1 MNASSSMCLY
11 ICQAETAPLPST
23 AVLRPV
29 NCVASQSHI
38 DTHRR
43 AHTLAFPRALKTAVG
58 PDPCHV
64 SGASSAPQGKLKWRL
79 ASLAPLEKVLGSKS
93 MWTSADCQ
101 ISGVVRS
108 SWYLVYTA

>member
-1 MNASSSMCLY
+1 MC
-11 ICQAETAPLPST
+11 QPETARPLST

-29 NCVASQSHI
+29 NCVVSLSHT
-38 DTHRR
+38 DAHRR

-64 SGASSAPQGKLKWRL
+64 NGASTAPPGKLKWRL
-79 ASLAPLEKVLGSKS
+79 ASLALLEKVLGSKS
-93 MWTSADCQ
+93 AWTSAACQ

-108 SWYLVYTA
+108 SRYLVCTA